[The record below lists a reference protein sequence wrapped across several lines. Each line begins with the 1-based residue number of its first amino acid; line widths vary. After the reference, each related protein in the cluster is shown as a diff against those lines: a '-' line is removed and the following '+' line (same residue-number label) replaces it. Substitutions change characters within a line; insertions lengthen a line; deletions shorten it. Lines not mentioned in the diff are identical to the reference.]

1 MTFEQKY
8 ELALKAYNNSYA
20 KYSKFQVGA
29 VVILK
34 NGEYVLGTNVE
45 NASYGLTNCAE
56 RTALFYTYTLGYRQ
70 DDIKE
75 LVVMGKS
82 KDLVYPCGACRQV
95 ISELMNKDAL
105 VTMINLDK
113 KTKTITVE
121 ELLPYAFGEGDLH
134 E

>member
-82 KDLVYPCGACRQV
+82 NDLVYPCGACRQV